1 MSFNEKKSLKEK
13 FEIYA
18 ESYAKELDDLELYDL
33 KNFSTNCCPDII
45 AAGRN
50 GEFWFSKEKRYEN
63 KDSLDITDENIPT
76 IVIILESPHKDEF
89 NNQNFPNGNPALGKT
104 GKMLQEHFKAI
115 LRKNISELPN
125 NYRVILMNSI
135 QFQCSLGEVPK
146 KYRDYMW
153 LSLWFGTNN
162 LFKNDFICRLNSY
175 NPSYIFNFCTIGN
188 HIKKEYIELCLQK
201 CSPEICKKSM
211 DDIQNMKKIT
221 IRSIVNSSI
230 PQNIILFE
238 GSHPSSWWNRITI
251 KKLF

>member
-1 MSFNEKKSLKEK
+1 
-13 FEIYA
+13 
-18 ESYAKELDDLELYDL
+18 
-33 KNFSTNCCPDII
+33 
-45 AAGRN
+45 
-50 GEFWFSKEKRYEN
+50 
-63 KDSLDITDENIPT
+63 
-76 IVIILESPHKDEF
+76 
-89 NNQNFPNGNPALGKT
+89 
-104 GKMLQEHFKAI
+104 
-115 LRKNISELPN
+115 
-125 NYRVILMNSI
+125 
-135 QFQCSLGEVPK
+135 
-146 KYRDYMW
+146 MW

-162 LFKNDFICRLNSY
+162 LFKNDFIRRLNSY

-221 IRSIVNSSI
+221 IRSIVSSSI